1 MTKITGYFCG
11 PGLYEF
17 EGWFFEYGPCGP
29 WPLRKDG
36 EPFKRAGRKF
46 WDMFTRWSMLTEKQR
61 AATKVGGG
69 CQPITGTYTVRGKND
84 DE

>member
-1 MTKITGYFCG
+1 MTEITGYFCG

-36 EPFKRAGRKF
+36 ELFKRAGAMPHLRR
-46 WDMFTRWSMLTEKQR
+46 TVE
-61 AATKVGGG
+61 AGGG
-69 CQPITGTYTVRGKND
+69 A
-84 DE
+84 